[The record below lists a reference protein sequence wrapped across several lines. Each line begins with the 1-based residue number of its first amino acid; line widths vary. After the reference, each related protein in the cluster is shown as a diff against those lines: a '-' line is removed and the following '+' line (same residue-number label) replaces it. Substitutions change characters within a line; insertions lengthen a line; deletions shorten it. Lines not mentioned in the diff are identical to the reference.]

1 MKTSP
6 LPKLHQ
12 SGVALV
18 IVLAMLVLITAL
30 VMAFFSSVTTDF
42 SSSRA
47 YANGENAKQLA
58 DSAVNVVMAQIK
70 DATAGFVTDSTGTPD
85 TSKRLA
91 WASQPGMIRTWDD
104 SGNAYKVFKLY
115 SSDNMSLA
123 GGAFDPSTD
132 QADLASGAW
141 KTEPAIYTDL
151 NSPVLIRD
159 DANGTIV
166 PDASKPEKYIAS
178 APIIDPNNLVSVSV
192 NGVDKLTY
200 QTGATPDIEGFSVTP
215 PPATVYDGIPANISP
230 TNNPVPMPVKWV
242 YVLRDGTLAPATMGT
257 NGSTAKVAAATAGN
271 PIVGRIAFWA
281 DDETCKVNINT
292 ASEGTFWDVP
302 LVWNYEEYG
311 TGNDSSKLGFAHAMP
326 ASAEFQRTPGHPATT
341 SLSTVFGAK
350 LALPTLPLTESGY
363 DTYLAPYYML
373 TPRYTPGGSKG
384 GTRPAWKSANLT
396 GTNDETQLKSSNFR
410 LFTSVDEFLFD
421 PNRKALTAADSG
433 LYPTN
438 LGALPSTDRPAMALG
453 PDTVRESRFFIT
465 ANSRAPEV
473 TLFNSPRISLWP
485 LQADTTCRNSKDALL
500 AFCSTIGD
508 PTNAN
513 NRYPYYFQRATT
525 FQTTPASGGGTGNN
539 ADVPGSSQSSTT
551 DFPGA
556 PSSSPAAGVGRNRN
570 LYSYLQ
576 NLTGNP
582 VPGFGGNFLS
592 KYPGAGGHSDRDQIL
607 TEMFDYIRSGVNT
620 LSISLFPKYTFT
632 PYKTDG
638 NFSMMGAGSSVPI
651 VINGTKGL
659 GRMITLKEVALV
671 FYCTK
676 FLDETNLNPNP
687 NYQDPSSAPYPN
699 WPFPNKNAYIDTYGP
714 LHALYV
720 ANGNAVPQYLP
731 TTVSKD
737 AISGKVLFPA
747 YPPNTPV
754 PDSDGLPDDVADD
767 SGKYDG
773 IGDPQTTGM
782 RCVVIFQPYSLMAGY
797 PYYTSNV
804 RYQFSGLENLSV
816 TFAGNSTATSLG
828 FPSGNNAWVF
838 GSSPNA
844 SSSSPI
850 GSFYEIYG
858 FLANTNCRLIT
869 DSTDALHTVPE
880 RNGLLNNGSI
890 TNQNS
895 YDFSGAN
902 LNRRIYPLISAP
914 ITIPAF
920 DASAGINVPV
930 PNASRWGGAP
940 ATYTGAPLSDT
951 DAIKAGQQDLRP
963 LAATSTFSLN
973 GADIVVKIVS
983 AYGADPLMAEQIQTI
998 NVHIPS
1004 MNNVPVPTLEMA
1016 NVTDW
1021 HDSNME
1027 APSCGSGVV
1036 PSDAAYV
1043 KNPQDL
1049 RYYYRLPYDRRDYQ
1063 QRFMSG
1069 ANWPNFFNIWR
1080 LVCRGDTTRSIQPNP
1095 LSKYGADLRIIGAL
1109 QTVPKTAPG
1118 DGQYAYTGAGDFN
1131 NPNVRNIHCLRYD
1144 LGNVT
1149 FYSPFRNA
1157 ATPTTSPSPY
1167 PPVLWEIS
1175 EGGYD
1180 TRQTSDFGGRLVA
1193 NQLYNNGS
1201 GPTVSLDL
1209 NGAYMD
1215 PSSRSLAGDYS
1226 NGIGVSADGP
1236 FVIKGDEGA
1245 QCTPTDGYSVFYYMT
1260 AGGNVD
1266 SSSKF
1271 AMASF
1276 SPNRQVASAVMFGT
1290 LPARVQDPQPWRTL
1304 LFCPNPSAGAD
1315 HPGFG
1320 QGSGSSPGP
1329 SDKPPYTLPPD
1340 HLLLDLFWMPVVE
1353 PYAIS
1358 EPFSTAGKVNMNYQI
1373 VPFSNIRRDTAV
1385 RAVMKSTRVFAV
1397 PTTATN
1403 PARQSWAYD
1412 PSSGKANYKTTT
1424 GGANDPQNGGAN
1436 YRYDINLDETS
1447 GTLRGF
1453 EDRFATGDIFRSA
1466 SEICNIFLVPQKR
1479 TGSTYVG
1486 AGTTPPSSYAQ
1497 TQSWWDNFK
1506 LTGDNGRES
1515 PYNQIYPR
1523 LTTKS
1528 NTFQVHYR
1536 VQLLAKRVG
1545 SDPALWEEGKDQVAG
1560 EYRGS
1565 TILERYIDPNDSRLA
1580 NVDFATLSLSDPA
1593 AVIDKYYRFRIVS
1606 TKAFTP

>member
-178 APIIDPNNLVSVSV
+178 APIIDPNNLVSVS
-192 NGVDKLTY
+192 GKLTY

-551 DFPGA
+551 DFPGV
-556 PSSSPAAGVGRNRN
+556 PTSTLAAGVGRNRN

-638 NFSMMGAGSSVPI
+638 NFSQMGAGSTVPI

-754 PDSDGLPDDVADD
+754 PNPDGLPDDVADD

-1036 PSDAAYV
+1036 PADAAYV

-1131 NPNVRNIHCLRYD
+1131 NPNVRNIHCLRCD

-1245 QCTPTDGYSVFYYMT
+1245 QCDPTNGYAVFYYMT

-1304 LFCPNPSAGAD
+1304 LFCPNPSAGAA

-1536 VQLLAKRVG
+1536 VQLLAKRAG